1 MRWDLGG
8 NAEASAPRNEFRDLS
23 YSQSSASPRLRVKS
37 GVLLLCALCSISCSR
52 KEAVNAAPAAAGEQ
66 RLADGTVVIP
76 AGSPKLQEIRVEPVK
91 SAAEPFDEV
100 VSPGKI
106 ETNPNLVSRVTL
118 PVPGRVASVLVKL
131 GDAVQK
137 GQTVLTLESPD
148 ADAAE
153 STYLQAQAALT
164 QARANL
170 NKAEA
175 DYGRSADLFEH
186 NAVAKKDVLTAENAL
201 AQAKA
206 ALEQAQA
213 LLDQSGRR
221 LEMLGLKPGSFG
233 QKLTVPAPMS
243 GKILDMAV
251 AAGEYHNDATAPV
264 MTIADLSTVWVA
276 SDVPESAI
284 RLIQPGERI
293 DVTLSAYPGETFHGR
308 VTRIADT
315 VDPQTRTVKV
325 RAEMDNS
332 RGRLRPEMFGDIR
345 HTESVRV
352 VPVLPVGA
360 VVQGD
365 GKSMAWV
372 ERGAGR
378 FQPVEV
384 KTGER
389 VGDVLPVL
397 KGIREGDRVVV
408 DGAMLLKAQ

>member
-1 MRWDLGG
+1 
-8 NAEASAPRNEFRDLS
+8 
-23 YSQSSASPRLRVKS
+23 
-37 GVLLLCALCSISCSR
+37 
-52 KEAVNAAPAAAGEQ
+52 
-66 RLADGTVVIP
+66 
-76 AGSPKLQEIRVEPVK
+76 
-91 SAAEPFDEV
+91 
-100 VSPGKI
+100 
-106 ETNPNLVSRVTL
+106 
-118 PVPGRVASVLVKL
+118 VATVLVKL
-131 GDAVQK
+131 GDGVQK
-137 GQTVLTLESPD
+137 GQTLLTLESPD

-175 DYGRSADLFEH
+175 DYVRSADLFEH

-201 AQAKA
+201 AQSKA
-206 ALEQAQA
+206 AVEQAQA
-213 LLDQSGRR
+213 LLDQAGRR

-233 QKLTVPAPMS
+233 QKVTVSAPIS

-251 AAGEYHNDATAPV
+251 AAGEYHNDTNAPV

-276 SDVPESAI
+276 SDVTESDI
-284 RLIQPGERI
+284 RLIEVGERI
-293 DVTLSAYPGETFHGR
+293 DVSLSAYPGETFHGR

-325 RAEMDNS
+325 RAEMDNA
-332 RGRLRPEMFGDIR
+332 RGRLRPEMFGAIR

-360 VVQGD
+360 VVQGN
-365 GKSMAWV
+365 GKSLAWV